1 MPTYQSA
8 TLLGTG
14 TAAQAPPPPRPLED
28 ALWTWLDQLVDEA
41 ERVKRAEARL
51 EDFDLHVDMYTGKHW
66 RSTMPSFRP
75 PIVANELRTLILS
88 EASDLTEA
96 QLRIYITKDPRAGG
110 RDLAVERAFRAI
122 WAREQVD
129 LKLMQAAVWALIVG
143 TGFVKTYWDP
153 DEANGLGDVC
163 VTDVDPRDIIPDPDA
178 VDDHTWQYVIEA
190 PVMDI
195 VEIRRLFPLSG
206 WRVRPED
213 KFSVKQS
220 QNSRDPNPGSASYI
234 GPMTGTDSLTA
245 GTIAGYKKARA
256 RVIDLKINDP
266 QVETVVEEVT
276 GSDGRPVLGEDG
288 APIIR
293 EFIRAKYPY
302 GRRIVGANG
311 VILFDGDNPNRK
323 AGGRPDFGILRVIV
337 EPTLSTFW
345 GQGFA
350 QQTAE
355 LQLAAD
361 KMLSNNVENSIRL
374 NNGIVVSTTNTGLD
388 WESFAGI
395 PAQIVQ
401 INPGSEFHIQYP
413 PPMPPNMIDAPWRM
427 LDLQRRILGFP
438 DSRAGV
444 PGRGNVSADLTETE
458 IAQAQSTT
466 RLRARLLYYTVQRLA
481 EMIFARLA
489 NGYMTPRMIPAV
501 EGEQFKPVEWQPLE
515 RPERYSIYV
524 DPASFMVMSRT
535 MLRRLGLALYKMKAV
550 DRRALLESLS
560 WPDWEQVAGR
570 IDQAEK
576 LAALA
581 RIQQK
586 QRGTKG

>member
-1 MPTYQSA
+1 MPAYQSA

-14 TAAQAPPPPRPLED
+14 STAAPPPPRPNED
-28 ALWTWLDQLVDEA
+28 ALWRWLDQLVDEA
-41 ERVKRAEARL
+41 ERVKNDEARL
-51 EDFDLHVDMYTGKHW
+51 EDFSLHMDMYTGRHW

-96 QLRIYITKDPRAGG
+96 QLRIYITKDPRAKG

-129 LKLMQAAVWALIVG
+129 LKLMQSTVWALIVG
-143 TGFVKTYWDP
+143 TGFIKVLWDP
-153 DEANGLGDVC
+153 DEANGLGDVS
-163 VTDVDPRDIIPDPDA
+163 VTDVDPRDVIPDPDA
-178 VDDHTWQYVIEA
+178 VDDRTWQYVIET
-190 PVMDI
+190 PVLDI

-206 WRVRPED
+206 WRVRPDD
-213 KFSVKQS
+213 KFSVKQAGS
-220 QNSRDPNPGSASYI
+220 SRDPHPGSASYV
-234 GPMTGTDSLTA
+234 GPMTTSDSLTA

-256 RVIDLKINDP
+256 RVIDLRINDP
-266 QVETVVEEVT
+266 AVEEVVEEVT
-276 GSDGRPVLGEDG
+276 GPDGRPITGDDG
-288 APIIR
+288 QPIMR
-293 EFIRAKYPY
+293 EYIRAKYPS

-323 AGGRPDFGILRVIV
+323 AGGRPDFGLLRVII
-337 EPTLSTFW
+337 EPTLSHFW

-350 QQTAE
+350 QQTSE

-361 KMLSNNVENSIRL
+361 KMLSNLVENSIRL

-401 INPGSEFHIQYP
+401 INPGSEFHVQYP
-413 PPMPPNMIDAPWRM
+413 PPMPPNMIDSPWRM
-427 LDLQRRILGFP
+427 LDLQKRILGYP
-438 DSRAGV
+438 ESRAGI

-466 RLRARLLYYTVQRLA
+466 RLRARLLYHTVQRLA

-489 NGYMTPRMIPAV
+489 SGYLTPRTIPAV
-501 EGEQFKPVEWQPLE
+501 EGEEFKPVEWQPLE
-515 RPERYSIYV
+515 RPERYSVYV
-524 DPASFMVMSRT
+524 DPASFTVMSRT

-560 WPDWEQVAGR
+560 WPDWEQTAKR
-570 IDQAEK
+570 LDEAER

-581 RIQQK
+581 KIASK
-586 QRGTKG
+586 QGKGGAR